1 MPTGLQPGDRVIA
14 IAALAQTAGL
24 LGGSFGAAWTSWGA
38 KRTTGTV
45 IMSLLGGAVL
55 GFVVGILTGLAL
67 HPTPAGYSFVVKHGV
82 ASLSETLPAAT
93 LASCVAAIV
102 SSVGISVLLKNA
114 ATSSLGACAILGV
127 SVGAVLACLS
137 SLA

>member
-45 IMSLLGGAVL
+45 IMSLLGG
-55 GFVVGILTGLAL
+55 
-67 HPTPAGYSFVVKHGV
+67 